1 LNGHQIVVG
10 ASVGIALSPLDGRD
24 AEILLRNADLAL
36 YRAKTDGRGCCRFF
50 TPEMDRR
57 MQERRLLELELRH
70 AIAAR
75 EFVLHYQPIYNSQSA
90 TVACFEALLRW
101 KSPKRGMVPPLDFI
115 PLAEEIGAIVPIGE
129 WAIRRACV
137 DAATWPKDVCVAVNL
152 SPAQFKQPS
161 LPMVVAKALA
171 DSGLVPSRLELEITE
186 SVLLHDNEANMA
198 MLHALRK
205 LGIRIA
211 MDDFGTGYSSLS
223 YLRSFPFDKI
233 KIDRTFVSELSGTN
247 DCATIIRAVAGL
259 GTDLGMETT
268 AEGVESEAQFMAVR
282 DHGCTH
288 VQGFFFSRP
297 LPADQLRGLFGKEIA
312 TVA

>member
-1 LNGHQIVVG
+1 
-10 ASVGIALSPLDGRD
+10 
-24 AEILLRNADLAL
+24 
-36 YRAKTDGRGCCRFF
+36 
-50 TPEMDRR
+50 
-57 MQERRLLELELRH
+57 
-70 AIAAR
+70 
-75 EFVLHYQPIYNSQSA
+75 
-90 TVACFEALLRW
+90 
-101 KSPKRGMVPPLDFI
+101 
-115 PLAEEIGAIVPIGE
+115 
-129 WAIRRACV
+129 
-137 DAATWPKDVCVAVNL
+137 
-152 SPAQFKQPS
+152 
-161 LPMVVAKALA
+161 
-171 DSGLVPSRLELEITE
+171 VPSRLELEITE

-282 DHGCTH
+282 DHGCKH